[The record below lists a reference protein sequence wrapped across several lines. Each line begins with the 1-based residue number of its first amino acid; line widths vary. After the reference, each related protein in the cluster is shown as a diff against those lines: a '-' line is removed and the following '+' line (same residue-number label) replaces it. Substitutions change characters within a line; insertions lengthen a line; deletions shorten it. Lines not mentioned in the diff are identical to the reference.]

1 MAKNTQ
7 EAEVIVTLNG
17 EPAKRVL
24 NELEKEYK
32 DLEKAALDAYKAGDD
47 ALGKKLDKQ
56 AQKVRKSF
64 EVAKVEAK
72 KFDEVIKNI
81 NAASLN
87 DLRRVSQQL
96 QNEIKKLAP
105 GTQEFI
111 DKSKQLQQVNS
122 RIATLKQGFKGVVE
136 EEKRATLSLK
146 GLSEGFNRYFGIVST
161 GVAAITGLSLAFRKA
176 AQAAAELD
184 DRYADVM
191 KTTGLT
197 HEQVESLDKE
207 LMKIDTRTSRDQL
220 LLLARDAGKL
230 GITGQQNILGFVRA
244 ADQIQVALGE
254 DLGEGAIKQLGKIAD
269 VLGYTKSMGVE
280 QSLLSIGSAINAVGQ
295 DSTASEAY
303 LVEFVQRLA
312 GVGAQANISAAD
324 LIGFASGLDQ
334 SAMKV
339 EMAATA
345 FQKFLM
351 KLYEDPKQFASYAR
365 MEVQEFTD
373 LLKNDANKAIT
384 TVLKALQDQDGFASL
399 VPIFKDMGL
408 DGARAVSVLASMA
421 SNLGAITDA
430 QALAN
435 AEFEK
440 ATSVTDEY
448 SVKNN
453 NLQAQLEKARKEFQ
467 NATITLG
474 QSLNPVLLKST
485 KGLTYLIKLLAEHGK
500 EIGNAIIAVAALTTV
515 VKLHTIVQGIA
526 NGAVKV
532 YNTLRATATVLT
544 NAAKLAY
551 AKLTGATIAATAAQ
565 NALNAA
571 MSKSVFGLMAIVVGS
586 LAFAI
591 TNYTKKMESAN
602 EEMEHT
608 NELEKE
614 LATAGREEEREI
626 RDLQEILNNEN
637 LSLEERNKALLKL
650 KEIVPDYHA
659 SLSQEGKLIND
670 NTEALDKYISKS
682 KIAARTNLLK
692 NKSFEID
699 DELFDLDNKYK
710 EYLKKKEELERD
722 GIPSRVEDTH
732 SDLYRII
739 WGYDYGWKPNNEQ
752 FKVSENAFR
761 HNFGGFEILTPE
773 DLGFKRSE
781 YGEVMAFLEAY
792 KNETEKLI
800 QRKKEIDDEIIK
812 IYKEGLSD
820 EDREIFEIKE
830 RHESLK
836 KDILQ
841 NYQEPTEAQ
850 LKIKILDESMQEE
863 IQAVKE
869 KYAKIKT
876 ITNDAASE
884 QNEYLTQAEFT
895 YLQERYRKLT
905 KKEKEL
911 VDKGYAALDEED
923 SQTLKDRYDRFVE
936 ADKRLADKRYND
948 AVKAID
954 NQQRAEQN
962 QAKREYIAGE
972 ISAEQYEKRLLD
984 IKYKYLQEKLALAEK
999 EGKDT
1004 SAIEQQI
1011 LDQQIGEN
1019 KAEYDRRLKVLETEY
1034 KNSENTLKEYRAQRK
1049 LSEEEFESQMLA
1061 LKMHYLE
1068 EKLDLVRSSGLD
1080 ETTATQAI
1088 LDAQIEAQEAAN
1100 KRLDKLREDAQA
1112 VKDKLDPQSAQAQ
1125 EIQIQLDHLEELHEA
1140 KLLSEQEYEEAV
1152 AQLEQ
1157 EYAEK
1162 NLQMKLQKAQ
1172 DYIQKSQSFL
1182 NAASNFSS
1190 ALQSMETA
1198 QLEAEYQARLTAA
1211 GDNAEERE
1219 AIEAEYEQK
1228 KLDTQK
1234 KYADVDMVINI
1245 AKTIAAG
1252 ALAAV
1257 QAFAQLGPIAGAV
1270 MAAVIAGT
1278 TAAEVATIIAQRNAI
1293 KNASVSGGGGGG
1305 STPNTGT
1312 RTVTGYSDGGYTDN
1326 AASDNKPVGVVHAN
1340 EWVAPAWMVRE
1351 DPVRFADLEHYRR
1364 TKQHSR
1370 VRGSGS
1376 GFAEG
1381 GYTGGGAN
1389 QNTIVI
1395 DTKGMQQAVAN
1406 AVGDAIRSTPV
1417 RSYVVRND
1425 IKELDE
1431 QDARFKKQTSR

>member
-32 DLEKAALDAYKAGDD
+32 DLEKAALDAHKAGDD
-47 ALGKKLDKQ
+47 ALGKKLENQ

-72 KFDEVIKNI
+72 KFDEIIKNI
-81 NAASLN
+81 NSATLKELN
-87 DLRRVSQQL
+87 NVSKQLR
-96 QNEIKKLAP
+96 NELFRLAP

-111 DKSKQLQQVNS
+111 DKSKQLQQVNA
-122 RIATLKQGFKGVVE
+122 RIGMLRQGFRGVVE
-136 EEKRATLSLK
+136 EQKKLSLK
-146 GLSEGFNRYFGIVST
+146 SLSDGFNRYFGIVT
-161 GVAAITGLSLAFRKA
+161 AGIGAITGLSLAFRKA

-184 DRYADVM
+184 DTYADVM

-197 HEQVESLDKE
+197 HNEVASLDND
-207 LMKIDTRTSRDQL
+207 LMKIDTRTSREQL

-230 GITGQQNILGFVRA
+230 GISGRQEILGFVRA

-254 DLGEGAIKQLGKIAD
+254 DLGEDAIKQLGKIAD
-269 VLGYTKSMGVE
+269 VLGYTQQMGVE
-280 QSLLSIGSAINAVGQ
+280 KSLLSIGSAVNAVGQ
-295 DSTASEAY
+295 ASTASEAY

-312 GVGAQANISAAD
+312 GVGAQAGISAAD

-339 EMAATA
+339 EMASTA

-351 KLYEDPKQFASYAR
+351 KLYEDPAQFAGYAK

-373 LLKNDANKAIT
+373 LLKNDASKAIT
-384 TVLKALQDQDGFASL
+384 TVLQSLKDQDGFAAL

-421 SNLGAITDA
+421 SNLSAITDA

-435 AEFEK
+435 VEFEK

-485 KGLTYLIKLLAEHGK
+485 NGLTYMIRALSTYGR
-500 EIGNAIIAVAALTTV
+500 EIRNALIAVAALTV
-515 VKLHTIVQGIA
+515 AVKAHAIAHGIA
-526 NGAVKV
+526 NAAVKAGAA
-532 YNTLRATATVLT
+532 LRATGTVVV
-544 NAAKLAY
+544 NASRLAY
-551 AKLTGATIAATAAQ
+551 AKLTGATAAATAAQ
-565 NALNAA
+565 TALNTA
-571 MSKSVFGLMAIVVGS
+571 MSASVFGMIALAVAGATVAITRWVRNSREARAEAQYMEDINERIAESYGEEAGRITALNNIIHNNS
-586 LAFAI
+586 LAIDTRRRAL
-591 TNYTKKMESAN
+591 A
-602 EEMEHT
+602 
-608 NELEKE
+608 EL
-614 LATAGREEEREI
+614 
-626 RDLQEILNNEN
+626 
-637 LSLEERNKALLKL
+637 NKL
-650 KEIVPDYHA
+650 VPGYHA
-659 SLSQEGKLIND
+659 SLTEEGKLIND
-670 NTEALDKYISKS
+670 NTEALDAYLQKLKMTTRSKILEEEYTSATSEVLEAEKLLEQAQHVADEALIKAGGDSRLETTETVAMTMGDQQWQQTLTYTTEYGRAMEEVYKKTVELTKAQEKQAAIMSRISKEEVK
-682 KIAARTNLLK
+682 KIENGGDNAGGITDTSNL
-692 NKSFEID
+692 EIQ
-699 DELFDLDNKYK
+699 N
-710 EYLKKKEELERD
+710 
-722 GIPSRVEDTH
+722 
-732 SDLYRII
+732 
-739 WGYDYGWKPNNEQ
+739 
-752 FKVSENAFR
+752 
-761 HNFGGFEILTPE
+761 EILTNAQ
-773 DLGFKRSE
+773 FK
-781 YGEVMAFLEAY
+781 L
-792 KNETEKLI
+792 
-800 QRKKEIDDEIIK
+800 
-812 IYKEGLSD
+812 
-820 EDREIFEIKE
+820 
-830 RHESLK
+830 
-836 KDILQ
+836 
-841 NYQEPTEAQ
+841 
-850 LKIKILDESMQEE
+850 
-863 IQAVKE
+863 
-869 KYAKIKT
+869 
-876 ITNDAASE
+876 
-884 QNEYLTQAEFT
+884 
-895 YLQERYRKLT
+895 LQERYRKLT
-905 KKEKEL
+905 KSEKEL
-911 VDKGYAALDEED
+911 VDKGYAALTEED

-948 AVKAID
+948 AVKALD

-962 QAKREYIAGE
+962 EAKRLYISGE

-984 IKYKYLQEKLALAEK
+984 IKCKYMQEKLALAEK

-1011 LDQQIGEN
+1011 LEQQIGEN
-1019 KAEYDRRLKVLETEY
+1019 KAAYDRQLKALEEAQRGEET
-1034 KNSENTLKEYRAQRK
+1034 TLKAARAQRK
-1049 LSEEEFESQMLA
+1049 ISEEEYESQMLA
-1061 LKMHYLE
+1061 LKMTYLQK
-1068 EKLDLVRSSGLD
+1068 KLELVKNSGLD
-1080 ETTATQAI
+1080 ETAAAQAI
-1088 LDAQIEAQEAAN
+1088 LDAQIEAEEAASR
-1100 KRLDKLREDAQA
+1100 KMDKLREEAQA
-1112 VKDKLDPQSAQAQ
+1112 VRDKLNPDSAQAQ
-1125 EIQIQLDHLEELHEA
+1125 EHQMQLKHLEEIHKA
-1140 KLLSEQEYEEAV
+1140 KLLSEEEYEQAV

-1182 NAASNFSS
+1182 NAASNFTS
-1190 ALQSMETA
+1190 ALQSAETA
-1198 QLEAEYQARLTAA
+1198 QLEAEYQARLTDA

-1219 AIEAEYEQK
+1219 RIEQEYEQK

-1252 ALAAV
+1252 SLAV
-1257 QAFAQLGPIAGAV
+1257 MQAFAQLGPIAGAV

-1293 KNASVSGGGGGG
+1293 KNASVGGGGG

>member
-32 DLEKAALDAYKAGDD
+32 DLEKAALDAHKAGDD
-47 ALGKKLDKQ
+47 ALGKKLENQ

-72 KFDEVIKNI
+72 KFDEIIKNI
-81 NAASLN
+81 NSATLRELN
-87 DLRRVSQQL
+87 NVSKQLR
-96 QNEIKKLAP
+96 NELNRLAP

-111 DKSKQLQQVNS
+111 DKSKQLQQVNA
-122 RIATLKQGFKGVVE
+122 RIGMLRQGFRGVVE
-136 EEKRATLSLK
+136 EQKKLSLK
-146 GLSEGFNRYFGIVST
+146 SLSDGFNRYFGIVT
-161 GVAAITGLSLAFRKA
+161 AGIGAITGLSLAFRKA

-184 DRYADVM
+184 DTYADVM

-197 HEQVESLDKE
+197 HNEVASLDND
-207 LMKIDTRTSRDQL
+207 LMKIDTRTSREQL

-230 GITGQQNILGFVRA
+230 GISGRQEILGFVRA

-254 DLGEGAIKQLGKIAD
+254 DLGEDAIKQLGKIAD
-269 VLGYTKSMGVE
+269 VLGYTQQMGVE
-280 QSLLSIGSAINAVGQ
+280 KSLLSIGSAVNAVGQ
-295 DSTASEAY
+295 ASTASEAY

-312 GVGAQANISAAD
+312 GVGAQAGISAAD

-351 KLYEDPKQFASYAR
+351 KLYEDPKQFASYAKL
-365 MEVQEFTD
+365 EVQEFTD
-373 LLKNDANKAIT
+373 LLKNDASKAIT
-384 TVLKALQDQDGFASL
+384 TVLQSLKDQDGFAAL

-421 SNLGAITDA
+421 SNLSAITDA

-435 AEFEK
+435 VEFEK

-485 KGLTYLIKLLAEHGK
+485 KGITYLIKVLAHSGREL
-500 EIGNAIIAVAALTTV
+500 ATAAIAVAALTVAVKSATIVHKAYNAVVKAGNLLQSTFTV
-515 VKLHTIVQGIA
+515 VSKAASVALNLLRGR
-526 NGAVKV
+526 
-532 YNTLRATATVLT
+532 TL
-544 NAAKLAY
+544 
-551 AKLTGATIAATAAQ
+551 AATKAFLAMK
-565 NALNAA
+565 AA
-571 MSKSVFGLMAIVVGS
+571 MSTSVFGLIATAVAGLAIVISNLVKKHREAAEAARWQENLEQKVSESFAEEEAKVRS
-586 LAFAI
+586 L
-591 TNYTKKMESAN
+591 TKIIESNNVSLESRRKAL
-602 EEMEHT
+602 EKLKKIIPEYHAELT
-608 NELEKE
+608 NEGELINNNKSALDSYLKSLRTQARIKIYTEDLEAREAEIMKLEEELDKVKEKE
-614 LATAGREEEREI
+614 DLIRAGVVKPTKIVMSGDFDTETVEMDQEEAINKVVRERQTIENQILDLQDKQEIVLGRIGERINQNTQDLTPQEREI
-626 RDLQEILNNEN
+626 AQI
-637 LSLEERNKALLKL
+637 
-650 KEIVPDYHA
+650 
-659 SLSQEGKLIND
+659 
-670 NTEALDKYISKS
+670 TEKY
-682 KIAARTNLLK
+682 
-692 NKSFEID
+692 
-699 DELFDLDNKYK
+699 
-710 EYLKKKEELERD
+710 
-722 GIPSRVEDTH
+722 
-732 SDLYRII
+732 
-739 WGYDYGWKPNNEQ
+739 
-752 FKVSENAFR
+752 
-761 HNFGGFEILTPE
+761 
-773 DLGFKRSE
+773 
-781 YGEVMAFLEAY
+781 
-792 KNETEKLI
+792 EKLI
-800 QRKKEIDDEIIK
+800 QGLPKIPVMGGAPQDNPKKSAYLEQMQQEIEAVNKKWAAIRDMEDKAAEANN
-812 IYKEGLSD
+812 EVLS
-820 EDREIFEIKE
+820 
-830 RHESLK
+830 L
-836 KDILQ
+836 
-841 NYQEPTEAQ
+841 AQ
-850 LKIKILDESMQEE
+850 FKL
-863 IQAVKE
+863 
-869 KYAKIKT
+869 
-876 ITNDAASE
+876 
-884 QNEYLTQAEFT
+884 
-895 YLQERYRKLT
+895 LQERYRKLT

-948 AVKAID
+948 AVKALD

-962 QAKREYIAGE
+962 EAKRLYISGE
-972 ISAEQYEKRLLD
+972 LSADKYERHLLE
-984 IKYKYLQEKLALAEK
+984 IKNEYLQKKYDLAK
-999 EGKDT
+999 QEGRDT

-1019 KAEYDRRLKVLETEY
+1019 KAAYDRQLKALEEAQRGEET
-1034 KNSENTLKEYRAQRK
+1034 TLKAARAQRK
-1049 LSEEEFESQMLA
+1049 ISEEEYESQMLA
-1061 LKMHYLE
+1061 LKMTYLQK
-1068 EKLDLVRSSGLD
+1068 KLELVKTSGLD
-1080 ETTATQAI
+1080 ETAAAQAI
-1088 LDAQIEAQEAAN
+1088 LDAQIEAEEAASR
-1100 KRLDKLREDAQA
+1100 KMDKLREEAQA
-1112 VKDKLDPQSAQAQ
+1112 VREKLNPDSAQAQ
-1125 EIQIQLDHLEELHEA
+1125 ELQMQLKHLEEIHKA
-1140 KLLSEQEYEEAV
+1140 KLLSEEEYEQAV

-1182 NAASNFSS
+1182 NAASNFTS
-1190 ALQSMETA
+1190 ALQSAETA

-1219 AIEAEYEQK
+1219 RIEQEYEQK

-1252 ALAAV
+1252 SLAV
-1257 QAFAQLGPIAGAV
+1257 MQAFAQLGPIAGAV
-1270 MAAVIAGT
+1270 MAGVIAGT

-1293 KNASVSGGGGGG
+1293 KNASVGGGGGG
-1305 STPNTGT
+1305 SAQQTGT
-1312 RTVTGYSDGGYTDN
+1312 RTVNGFSGGGYTDTD
-1326 AASDNKPVGVVHAN
+1326 ASDSKPVGVVHAN

-1351 DPVRFADLEHYRR
+1351 DPVKFADLERYRR
-1364 TKQHSR
+1364 TRQHSR
-1370 VRGSGS
+1370 VRGAGS

-1381 GYTGGGAN
+1381 GYTGGGTV
-1389 QNTIVI
+1389 QNNIVI
-1395 DTKGMQQAVAN
+1395 DAKAIGTAVAD
-1406 AVGDAIRSTPV
+1406 AVGDTLAKKPL

-1425 IKELDE
+1425 IKEIDD

>member
-72 KFDEVIKNI
+72 KFDEIIKNI
-81 NAASLN
+81 NSASLK
-87 DLRRVSQQL
+87 DLNNVSKQL
-96 QNEIKKLAP
+96 RNELYKLAP
-105 GTQEFI
+105 GTQAFI
-111 DKSKQLQQVNS
+111 DKSKQLQQVNT
-122 RIATLKQGFKGVVE
+122 RIGTLRQGFKGVVE
-136 EEKRATLSLK
+136 EQKKLSFK
-146 GLSEGFNRYFGIVST
+146 SLSESFNHYFGIVT
-161 GVAAITGLSLAFRKA
+161 AGIGAITGLSLAFRKA

-184 DRYADVM
+184 DTYADVM

-197 HEQVESLDKE
+197 HNEVALLDND
-207 LMKIDTRTSRDQL
+207 LMKIDTRTSREQL

-230 GITGQQNILGFVRA
+230 GISGRQEILGFVRA

-269 VLGYTKSMGVE
+269 VLGYTQQMGVE
-280 QSLLSIGSAINAVGQ
+280 KSLLSIGSAVNAVGQ
-295 DSTASEAY
+295 ASTASEAY

-312 GVGAQANISAAD
+312 GVGAQAGISAAD

-339 EMAATA
+339 EMASTA

-351 KLYEDPKQFASYAR
+351 KLYEDPAQFAGYAK

-384 TVLKALQDQDGFASL
+384 TVLQSLKDQDGFAAL

-421 SNLGAITDA
+421 SNLSAITDA

-435 AEFEK
+435 VEFEK
-440 ATSVTDEY
+440 ATSVTEEY
-448 SVKNN
+448 GVKNN

-485 KGLTYLIKLLAEHGK
+485 KGVTYLIKVLASSGRQ
-500 EIGNAIIAVAALTTV
+500 IAIAAMSVAALVIAVKSVTIVHKTYNAVVKAGNVLQSTFTV
-515 VKLHTIVQGIA
+515 VTKAASVAINV
-526 NGAVKV
+526 
-532 YNTLRATATVLT
+532 LR
-544 NAAKLAY
+544 
-551 AKLTGATIAATAAQ
+551 GRTIAATKAYLAMK
-565 NALNAA
+565 AA
-571 MSKSVFGLMAIVVGS
+571 MSASVFGIIALAVAGVTMAITRWVKNS
-586 LAFAI
+586 REARAEAQYMEDINKRI
-591 TNYTKKMESAN
+591 T
-602 EEMEHT
+602 EEYSE
-608 NELEKE
+608 E
-614 LATAGREEEREI
+614 AGKI
-626 RDLQEILNNEN
+626 QALNNIVHDNN
-637 LSLEERNKALLKL
+637 LAIETRRKALAELVKL
-650 KEIVPDYHA
+650 VPGYHA
-659 SLSQEGKLIND
+659 SLTEEGKLIND
-670 NTEALDKYISKS
+670 NTDALD
-682 KIAARTNLLK
+682 A
-692 NKSFEID
+692 
-699 DELFDLDNKYK
+699 
-710 EYLKKKEELERD
+710 YLKKLEMTTRARILEEEYTSATTEVLAAEKELEDAQAKAAALKDKFGGKTTTSYTYTMTVDDRQFEQTTDYINDYGRAVLDVEKKTKAWTAATTKQESIMSRIRKEEIKKI
-722 GIPSRVEDTH
+722 GTGEDENGGTV
-732 SDLYRII
+732 DLSLI
-739 WGYDYGWKPNNEQ
+739 
-752 FKVSENAFR
+752 
-761 HNFGGFEILTPE
+761 
-773 DLGFKRSE
+773 
-781 YGEVMAFLEAY
+781 
-792 KNETEKLI
+792 ET
-800 QRKKEIDDEIIK
+800 
-812 IYKEGLSD
+812 
-820 EDREIFEIKE
+820 
-830 RHESLK
+830 
-836 KDILQ
+836 
-841 NYQEPTEAQ
+841 
-850 LKIKILDESMQEE
+850 
-863 IQAVKE
+863 
-869 KYAKIKT
+869 
-876 ITNDAASE
+876 
-884 QNEYLTQAEFT
+884 QNEYLTQAQFKL
-895 YLQERYRKLT
+895 LQERYRKLT
-905 KKEKEL
+905 KSEKEL
-911 VDKGYAALDEED
+911 VDKGYAALTEED

-948 AVKAID
+948 AVKALD

-962 QAKREYIAGE
+962 EAKRLYISGE
-972 ISAEQYEKRLLD
+972 LSADQYERRLLE
-984 IKYKYLQEKLALAEK
+984 IKNEYLQKKYDLAK
-999 EGKDT
+999 QEGRDT

-1011 LDQQIGEN
+1011 LDHQINEN
-1019 KAEYDRRLKVLETEY
+1019 KAAYDKQLKELEASQKKEETE
-1034 KNSENTLKEYRAQRK
+1034 LKQQRAQRK
-1049 LSEEEFESQMLA
+1049 ISEEKYESWMLA
-1061 LKMHYLE
+1061 LKMQYLQK
-1068 EKLDLVRSSGLD
+1068 KLKLVQDSGLD

-1125 EIQIQLDHLEELHEA
+1125 EIQTQLDHLAELHEA

>member
-32 DLEKAALDAYKAGDD
+32 DLEKAALDAHKAGDD
-47 ALGKKLDKQ
+47 ALGKKLENQ

-72 KFDEVIKNI
+72 KFDEIIKNI
-81 NAASLN
+81 NSATLRELN
-87 DLRRVSQQL
+87 NVSKQLR
-96 QNEIKKLAP
+96 NELNRLAP

-111 DKSKQLQQVNS
+111 DKSKQLQQVNA
-122 RIATLKQGFKGVVE
+122 RIGMLRQGFRGVVE
-136 EEKRATLSLK
+136 EQKKLSLK
-146 GLSEGFNRYFGIVST
+146 SLSDGFNRYFGIVT
-161 GVAAITGLSLAFRKA
+161 AGIGAITGLSLAFRKA
-176 AQAAAELD
+176 AQAATELD
-184 DRYADVM
+184 DTYADVM

-197 HEQVESLDKE
+197 HNEVASLDND
-207 LMKIDTRTSRDQL
+207 LMKIDTRTSREQL

-230 GITGQQNILGFVRA
+230 GISGRQEILGFVRA

-254 DLGEGAIKQLGKIAD
+254 DLGEDAIKQLGKIAD
-269 VLGYTKSMGVE
+269 VLGYTQQMGVE
-280 QSLLSIGSAINAVGQ
+280 KSLLSIGSAVNAVGQ
-295 DSTASEAY
+295 ASTASEAY

-312 GVGAQANISAAD
+312 GVGAQAGISAAD

-339 EMAATA
+339 EMASTA

-351 KLYEDPKQFASYAR
+351 KLYEDPAQFAGYAK

-373 LLKNDANKAIT
+373 LLKNDASKAIT
-384 TVLKALQDQDGFASL
+384 TVLQSLKDQDGFAAL

-421 SNLGAITDA
+421 SNLSAITDA

-435 AEFEK
+435 VEFEK

-485 KGLTYLIKLLAEHGK
+485 NGLTYMIRALSTYGR
-500 EIGNAIIAVAALTTV
+500 EIRNALIAVAALTV
-515 VKLHTIVQGIA
+515 AVKAHAIAHGIA
-526 NGAVKV
+526 NAAVKAGAA
-532 YNTLRATATVLT
+532 LRATGTVVV
-544 NAAKLAY
+544 NASRLAY
-551 AKLTGATIAATAAQ
+551 AKLTGATAAATAAQ
-565 NALNAA
+565 TALNTA
-571 MSKSVFGLMAIVVGS
+571 MSASVFGMIALAVAGATVAITRWVKNSREARAEAQYMEDINKRIAESYGEEAGRITALNNIIHNNS
-586 LAFAI
+586 LAIDTRRRAL
-591 TNYTKKMESAN
+591 A
-602 EEMEHT
+602 
-608 NELEKE
+608 EL
-614 LATAGREEEREI
+614 
-626 RDLQEILNNEN
+626 
-637 LSLEERNKALLKL
+637 NKL
-650 KEIVPDYHA
+650 VPGYHA
-659 SLSQEGKLIND
+659 SLTEEGKLIND
-670 NTEALDKYISKS
+670 NTEALDAYLQKLKMTTRSKILEEEYTSATSEVLEAEKLLEQAQHVADEALIKAGGDSRLETTETVTMTMGDQQWQQTLTYTTEYGRAMEEVYKKTVELTKAQEKQAAIMSRISKEEVK
-682 KIAARTNLLK
+682 KIENGGDNAGGITDTSNL
-692 NKSFEID
+692 EIQ
-699 DELFDLDNKYK
+699 N
-710 EYLKKKEELERD
+710 
-722 GIPSRVEDTH
+722 
-732 SDLYRII
+732 
-739 WGYDYGWKPNNEQ
+739 
-752 FKVSENAFR
+752 
-761 HNFGGFEILTPE
+761 EILTNAQ
-773 DLGFKRSE
+773 FK
-781 YGEVMAFLEAY
+781 L
-792 KNETEKLI
+792 
-800 QRKKEIDDEIIK
+800 
-812 IYKEGLSD
+812 
-820 EDREIFEIKE
+820 
-830 RHESLK
+830 
-836 KDILQ
+836 
-841 NYQEPTEAQ
+841 
-850 LKIKILDESMQEE
+850 
-863 IQAVKE
+863 
-869 KYAKIKT
+869 
-876 ITNDAASE
+876 
-884 QNEYLTQAEFT
+884 
-895 YLQERYRKLT
+895 LQERYRKLT
-905 KKEKEL
+905 KSEKEL
-911 VDKGYAALDEED
+911 VDKGYAALTEED

-948 AVKAID
+948 AVKALD

-962 QAKREYIAGE
+962 EAKRLYISGE

-984 IKYKYLQEKLALAEK
+984 IKCKYMQEKLALAEK

-1011 LDQQIGEN
+1011 LEQQIGEN
-1019 KAEYDRRLKVLETEY
+1019 KAAYDRQLKALEEAQRGEET
-1034 KNSENTLKEYRAQRK
+1034 TLKAARAQRK
-1049 LSEEEFESQMLA
+1049 ISEEEYESQMLA
-1061 LKMHYLE
+1061 LKMTYLQK
-1068 EKLDLVRSSGLD
+1068 KLELVKNSGLD
-1080 ETTATQAI
+1080 ETAAAQAI
-1088 LDAQIEAQEAAN
+1088 LDAQIEAEEAASR
-1100 KRLDKLREDAQA
+1100 KMDKLREEAQA
-1112 VKDKLDPQSAQAQ
+1112 VRDKLNPDSAQAQ
-1125 EIQIQLDHLEELHEA
+1125 EHQMQLKHLEEIHKA
-1140 KLLSEQEYEEAV
+1140 KLLSEEEYEQAV

-1182 NAASNFSS
+1182 NAASNFTS
-1190 ALQSMETA
+1190 ALQSAETA

-1219 AIEAEYEQK
+1219 RVEQEYEQK

-1293 KNASVSGGGGGG
+1293 KNASVGGGGGG
-1305 STPNTGT
+1305 SAQQTGT
-1312 RTVTGYSDGGYTDN
+1312 RTVNGFSGGGYTDTD
-1326 AASDNKPVGVVHAN
+1326 ASDSKPVGVVHAN

-1351 DPVRFADLEHYRR
+1351 DPVKFADLERYRR
-1364 TKQHSR
+1364 TRQHSR
-1370 VRGSGS
+1370 VRVAGS

-1381 GYTGGGAN
+1381 GYTGGGTV
-1389 QNTIVI
+1389 QNNIVI
-1395 DTKGMQQAVAN
+1395 DAKAIGTAVAD
-1406 AVGDAIRSTPV
+1406 AVGDTLAKKPL

-1425 IKELDE
+1425 IKEIDD

>member
-72 KFDEVIKNI
+72 KFDEIIKNI
-81 NAASLN
+81 NSASLR
-87 DLRRVSQQL
+87 DLNKVSKQL
-96 QNEIKKLAP
+96 QDEIKKLAP
-105 GTQEFI
+105 GTQAFI
-111 DKSKQLQQVNS
+111 DKSKQLQQVNT

-136 EEKRATLSLK
+136 EQKKLSFK
-146 GLSEGFNRYFGIVST
+146 SLSESFNHYFGIVT
-161 GVAAITGLSLAFRKA
+161 AGIGAITGLSLAFRKA

-184 DRYADVM
+184 DRYSDVM

-197 HEQVESLDKE
+197 HNEVASLDND

-230 GITGQQNILGFVRA
+230 SITGEQNILGFVRA

-254 DLGEGAIKQLGKIAD
+254 DLGEGAIRQLGKIAD

-312 GVGAQANISAAD
+312 GVGAQAGISAAD

-339 EMAATA
+339 EMASTA

-351 KLYEDPKQFASYAR
+351 KLYEDTAQFAGYAK

-384 TVLKALQDQDGFASL
+384 TVLQSLKDQDGFAAL

-421 SNLGAITDA
+421 SNLSAITDA

-435 AEFEK
+435 VEFEK
-440 ATSVTDEY
+440 ATSVTEEY
-448 SVKNN
+448 GVKNN

-467 NATITLG
+467 NATIALG

-485 KGLTYLIKLLAEHGK
+485 KGVTYLIKVLATYGK
-500 EIGNAIIAVAALTTV
+500 EIRNALLAVAAFTV
-515 VKLHTIVQGIA
+515 
-526 NGAVKV
+526 AVK
-532 YNTLRATATVLT
+532 A
-544 NAAKLAY
+544 
-551 AKLTGATIAATAAQ
+551 ATIAHVAYNAIVKIGTVLHATWKTVTMALSLGFFKLIGATEAATIAQ
-565 NALNAA
+565 AQLNAT
-571 MSKSVFGLMAIVVGS
+571 MSASVFGVIALAIAGVTMAITRWVKNSREARAEAQYMEDINKRIAESYGEEAGRITALNNIIHNNS
-586 LAFAI
+586 LAIDTRRRAL
-591 TNYTKKMESAN
+591 A
-602 EEMEHT
+602 
-608 NELEKE
+608 EL
-614 LATAGREEEREI
+614 
-626 RDLQEILNNEN
+626 
-637 LSLEERNKALLKL
+637 NKL
-650 KEIVPDYHA
+650 VPGYHA
-659 SLSQEGKLIND
+659 SLTEEGKLIND
-670 NTEALDKYISKS
+670 NTEALD
-682 KIAARTNLLK
+682 A
-692 NKSFEID
+692 
-699 DELFDLDNKYK
+699 
-710 EYLKKKEELERD
+710 YLKKLEMTTRSKILEEEYTSATSEVLEAEKLLEQAQHVADEALIKAGGDSRLETTETVTMTMDDQQWQQTVTIITEYGKAMAEVYKRTVELTKAQEKQAAIMSRISKEEVKKIKSGGDNAGGITDTSNLE
-722 GIPSRVEDTH
+722 TQ
-732 SDLYRII
+732 
-739 WGYDYGWKPNNEQ
+739 N
-752 FKVSENAFR
+752 
-761 HNFGGFEILTPE
+761 EILTNAQ
-773 DLGFKRSE
+773 FK
-781 YGEVMAFLEAY
+781 L
-792 KNETEKLI
+792 
-800 QRKKEIDDEIIK
+800 
-812 IYKEGLSD
+812 
-820 EDREIFEIKE
+820 
-830 RHESLK
+830 
-836 KDILQ
+836 
-841 NYQEPTEAQ
+841 
-850 LKIKILDESMQEE
+850 
-863 IQAVKE
+863 
-869 KYAKIKT
+869 
-876 ITNDAASE
+876 
-884 QNEYLTQAEFT
+884 
-895 YLQERYRKLT
+895 LQERYRKLT
-905 KKEKEL
+905 KSEKEL
-911 VDKGYAALDEED
+911 VDKGYAALSEED

-962 QAKREYIAGE
+962 EAKRLYISGE
-972 ISAEQYEKRLLD
+972 LSADQYERRLLE
-984 IKYKYLQEKLALAEK
+984 IKNEYLQKKYDLAK
-999 EGKDT
+999 QEGRDT

-1019 KAEYDRRLKVLETEY
+1019 KAAYDRQLKALEEAQKGEET
-1034 KNSENTLKEYRAQRK
+1034 TLKAARAQRK
-1049 LSEEEFESQMLA
+1049 ISEEEYESQMLA
-1061 LKMHYLE
+1061 LKMTYLQK
-1068 EKLDLVRSSGLD
+1068 KLELVKTSGLD
-1080 ETTATQAI
+1080 ETAVTQAI
-1088 LDAQIEAQEAAN
+1088 LDAQIEAQELAN
-1100 KRLDKLREDAQA
+1100 KKMEKLREDAQA
-1112 VKDKLDPQSAQAQ
+1112 VRDKLNPDSAQAQ
-1125 EIQIQLDHLEELHEA
+1125 ELQMQLDHLAELHEA

-1219 AIEAEYEQK
+1219 RIEAEYEQK
-1228 KLDTQK
+1228 QLDIKK
-1234 KYADVDMVINI
+1234 KYADTDMVINI
-1245 AKTIAAG
+1245 AKATAEG
-1252 ALAAV
+1252 ALAIAR
-1257 QAFAQLGPIAGAV
+1257 AFADMPYPAAIVVSALIAA
-1270 MAAVIAGT
+1270 T
-1278 TAAEVATIIAQRNAI
+1278 TAAQIATIIAQRNAI
-1293 KNASVSGGGGGG
+1293 KNASVGGGGGGGG

-1381 GYTGGGAN
+1381 GYTGGGTV
-1389 QNTIVI
+1389 QNNIVI
-1395 DTKGMQQAVAN
+1395 DAKAIGTAVAD
-1406 AVGDAIRSTPV
+1406 AVGDTLAKKPL

-1425 IKELDE
+1425 IKEIDD

>member
-1 MAKNTQ
+1 MAKITQ
-7 EAEVIVTLNG
+7 DAEVIVTLNG

-72 KFDEVIKNI
+72 KFDEIIKNI
-81 NAASLN
+81 NSASLR
-87 DLRRVSQQL
+87 DLNKVSKQL
-96 QNEIKKLAP
+96 QDEIKKLAP
-105 GTQEFI
+105 GTQAFI
-111 DKSKQLQQVNS
+111 DKSKQLQQVNT

-136 EEKRATLSLK
+136 EQKKLSFK
-146 GLSEGFNRYFGIVST
+146 SLSESFNHYFGIVT
-161 GVAAITGLSLAFRKA
+161 AGIGAITGLSLAFRKA

-184 DRYADVM
+184 DTYADVM

-197 HEQVESLDKE
+197 HNEVALLDND
-207 LMKIDTRTSRDQL
+207 LMKIDTRTSREQL

-230 GITGQQNILGFVRA
+230 GISGRQEILGFVRA

-269 VLGYTKSMGVE
+269 VLGYTQQMGVE
-280 QSLLSIGSAINAVGQ
+280 KSLLSIGSAVNAVGQ
-295 DSTASEAY
+295 ASTASEAY

-312 GVGAQANISAAD
+312 GVGAQAGISAAD

-339 EMAATA
+339 EMASTA

-351 KLYEDPKQFASYAR
+351 KLYEDPAQFAGYAK

-384 TVLKALQDQDGFASL
+384 TVLQSLKDQDGFAAL

-421 SNLGAITDA
+421 SNLSAITDA

-435 AEFEK
+435 VEFEK
-440 ATSVTDEY
+440 ATSVTEEY
-448 SVKNN
+448 GVKNN

-485 KGLTYLIKLLAEHGK
+485 KGVTYLIKVLASSGK
-500 EIGNAIIAVAALTTV
+500 EIAIAAMSVAALVIAVKSVTIVHKTYNAVVKAGNVLQSTFTV
-515 VKLHTIVQGIA
+515 VTKAASVAINV
-526 NGAVKV
+526 
-532 YNTLRATATVLT
+532 LR
-544 NAAKLAY
+544 
-551 AKLTGATIAATAAQ
+551 GRTIAATKAYLAMK
-565 NALNAA
+565 AA
-571 MSKSVFGLMAIVVGS
+571 MSASVFGIIAAAVAGLAVVIS
-586 LAFAI
+586 KLIEKHREAAEAARWQE
-591 TNYTKKMESAN
+591 N
-602 EEMEHT
+602 
-608 NELEKE
+608 LEKKVSE
-614 LATAGREEEREI
+614 SFAEEEAKVRTLTKIIES
-626 RDLQEILNNEN
+626 NNV
-637 LSLEERNKALLKL
+637 SLESRRKALEELKQ
-650 KEIVPDYHA
+650 IIPDYHA
-659 SLSQEGKLIND
+659 DLTKEGKLIN
-670 NTEALDKYISKS
+670 NNKSALDAYLNSLRTQASIKIYTEDLEAREAEIMKLEEELDKVKEKEDLVRAGAIKPTKIVANGDFDTDTVEMDQEEAINSVVAERQAIEQQILDLQDKQEIVLNRIGERLNKNTQSLTPQEREIAEITDRYLKMFEQIRNESLDDRKGAEQEIS
-682 KIAARTNLLK
+682 LLK
-692 NKSFEID
+692 VD
-699 DELFDLDNKYK
+699 M
-710 EYLKKKEELERD
+710 
-722 GIPSRVEDTH
+722 
-732 SDLYRII
+732 
-739 WGYDYGWKPNNEQ
+739 Q
-752 FKVSENAFR
+752 
-761 HNFGGFEILTPE
+761 
-773 DLGFKRSE
+773 
-781 YGEVMAFLEAY
+781 
-792 KNETEKLI
+792 
-800 QRKKEIDDEIIK
+800 KEIDAVNDKWAVIK
-812 IYKEGLSD
+812 
-820 EDREIFEIKE
+820 
-830 RHESLK
+830 
-836 KDILQ
+836 Q
-841 NYQEPTEAQ
+841 AEA
-850 LKIKILDESMQEE
+850 
-863 IQAVKE
+863 
-869 KYAKIKT
+869 
-876 ITNDAASE
+876 DAAE
-884 QNEYLTQAEFT
+884 VGNEYLTQAQFKL
-895 YLQERYRKLT
+895 LQERYRKLT
-905 KKEKEL
+905 KSEKEL
-911 VDKGYAALDEED
+911 VDKGYAALTEED

-948 AVKAID
+948 AVKALD

-962 QAKREYIAGE
+962 EAKRLYISGE
-972 ISAEQYEKRLLD
+972 LSADQYERRLLE
-984 IKYKYLQEKLALAEK
+984 IKNEYLQKKYDLAK
-999 EGKDT
+999 QEGRDT
-1004 SAIEQQI
+1004 SAIKQQI

-1019 KAEYDRRLKVLETEY
+1019 KAAYDRQLKALEEAQRGEET
-1034 KNSENTLKEYRAQRK
+1034 TLKAARAQRK
-1049 LSEEEFESQMLA
+1049 ISEEEYESQMLA
-1061 LKMHYLE
+1061 LKMTYLQK
-1068 EKLDLVRSSGLD
+1068 KLELVKTSGLD
-1080 ETTATQAI
+1080 ETAATQAI
-1088 LDAQIEAQEAAN
+1088 LDAQIEAEEAASR
-1100 KRLDKLREDAQA
+1100 KMDKLREEAQA
-1112 VKDKLDPQSAQAQ
+1112 VRDKLNPDSAQAQ
-1125 EIQIQLDHLEELHEA
+1125 ELQMQLDHLAELHEA

-1182 NAASNFSS
+1182 NAASNFTS
-1190 ALQSMETA
+1190 ALQSAETA

-1219 AIEAEYEQK
+1219 RVEQEYEQK

-1293 KNASVSGGGGGG
+1293 KNASVGGGGGG
-1305 STPNTGT
+1305 SAQKTGT
-1312 RTVTGYSDGGYTDN
+1312 RTVSGYSGGGYTDTD
-1326 AASDNKPVGVVHAN
+1326 ASDSKPVGVVHAN

-1351 DPVRFADLEHYRR
+1351 DPVQFADLERYRR
-1364 TKQHSR
+1364 TRQHSR
-1370 VRGSGS
+1370 ARGAGS

-1381 GYTGGGAN
+1381 GYTGGGTV
-1389 QNTIVI
+1389 QNNIVI
-1395 DTKGMQQAVAN
+1395 DAKAIGTAVAD
-1406 AVGDAIRSTPV
+1406 AVGDTLAKKPL

-1425 IKELDE
+1425 IKEIDD

>member
-1 MAKNTQ
+1 MAKITQ
-7 EAEVIVTLNG
+7 DAEVVVTLNG
-17 EPAKRVL
+17 
-24 NELEKEYK
+24 
-32 DLEKAALDAYKAGDD
+32 
-47 ALGKKLDKQ
+47 Q
-56 AQKVRKSF
+56 
-64 EVAKVEAK
+64 EAK
-72 KFDEVIKNI
+72 KSIDDLKKHYQELQAELTKLRNTPVGLMSKEDLKRMQQLPKELVKTEKQIVKLEEKTRSFESVIKNI
-81 NAASLN
+81 NGASLK
-87 DLRRVSQQL
+87 DLVSASKRLRV
-96 QNEIKKLAP
+96 EINTLTP
-105 GTQEFI
+105 GTEKFI
-111 DKSKQLQQVNS
+111 QKSKQLKEVNS
-122 RIATLKQGFKGVVE
+122 RLAMLKQGFKGVVE
-136 EEKRATLSLK
+136 EQKKLSFK
-146 GLSEGFNRYFGIVST
+146 SLSESFNHYFGIVT
-161 GVAAITGLSLAFRKA
+161 AGIGAITGLSLAFRKA

-184 DRYADVM
+184 DTYADVM

-197 HEQVESLDKE
+197 HNEVASLDND
-207 LMKIDTRTSRDQL
+207 LMKIDTRTSREQL

-230 GITGQQNILGFVRA
+230 GISGRQEILGFVRA

-269 VLGYTKSMGVE
+269 VLGYTQQMGVE
-280 QSLLSIGSAINAVGQ
+280 KSLLSIGSAVNAVGQ
-295 DSTASEAY
+295 ASTASEAY

-312 GVGAQANISAAD
+312 GVGAQAGISAAD

-339 EMAATA
+339 EMASTA

-351 KLYEDPKQFASYAR
+351 KLYEDPKQFASYAKL
-365 MEVQEFTD
+365 EVQEFTD
-373 LLKNDANKAIT
+373 LLNNDANKAIT

-435 AEFEK
+435 VEFEK

-453 NLQAQLEKARKEFQ
+453 NLQARLEKARKEFQ

-485 KGLTYLIKLLAEHGK
+485 KGITYLIKLLATYGK
-500 EIGNAIIAVAALTTV
+500 EIRNAAIAVAALTVV
-515 VKLHTIVQGIA
+515 VKAHTIIQGVA
-526 NGAVKV
+526 NAAVKV
-532 YNTLRATATVLT
+532 WNTLRATATVVT
-544 NAAKLAY
+544 NAGKLAY
-551 AKLTGATIAATAAQ
+551 AKLTGATAAATAAQ
-565 NALNAA
+565 TALNAA
-571 MSKSVFGLMAIVVGS
+571 MSASVFGIIALAVAGVTMAITRWVKNS
-586 LAFAI
+586 REARAEAQYMEDINKRI
-591 TNYTKKMESAN
+591 T
-602 EEMEHT
+602 EEYSE
-608 NELEKE
+608 E
-614 LATAGREEEREI
+614 AGKI
-626 RDLQEILNNEN
+626 QALNNIVHDNN
-637 LSLEERNKALLKL
+637 LAIETRRKALAELVKL
-650 KEIVPDYHA
+650 VPGYHA
-659 SLSQEGKLIND
+659 SLTEEGKLIND
-670 NTEALDKYISKS
+670 NTDALD
-682 KIAARTNLLK
+682 A
-692 NKSFEID
+692 
-699 DELFDLDNKYK
+699 
-710 EYLKKKEELERD
+710 YLKKLEMTTRARILEEEYTSATTEVLAAEKELEDAQAKAAALKDKFGGKTTTSYTYTMTVDDQQFEQTTDYINDYGRAVLDVEKKTKAWTAATTKQEAIMSRIRKEEIKKI
-722 GIPSRVEDTH
+722 GTGEDENGGTV
-732 SDLYRII
+732 DLSLI
-739 WGYDYGWKPNNEQ
+739 
-752 FKVSENAFR
+752 
-761 HNFGGFEILTPE
+761 
-773 DLGFKRSE
+773 
-781 YGEVMAFLEAY
+781 EA
-792 KNETEKLI
+792 
-800 QRKKEIDDEIIK
+800 
-812 IYKEGLSD
+812 
-820 EDREIFEIKE
+820 
-830 RHESLK
+830 
-836 KDILQ
+836 
-841 NYQEPTEAQ
+841 
-850 LKIKILDESMQEE
+850 
-863 IQAVKE
+863 
-869 KYAKIKT
+869 
-876 ITNDAASE
+876 
-884 QNEYLTQAEFT
+884 QNEYLTQAQFKL
-895 YLQERYRKLT
+895 LQERYRKLT
-905 KKEKEL
+905 KKEKKL

-948 AVKAID
+948 AVKALD

-1011 LDQQIGEN
+1011 LDHQINEN
-1019 KAEYDRRLKVLETEY
+1019 KAAYDKQLKELEASQKKEETE
-1034 KNSENTLKEYRAQRK
+1034 LKQQRAQRK
-1049 LSEEEFESQMLA
+1049 ISEEEYESWMLA
-1061 LKMHYLE
+1061 LKMQYLQK
-1068 EKLDLVRSSGLD
+1068 KLKLVQDSGLD

-1125 EIQIQLDHLEELHEA
+1125 EIQTQLDHLAELHEV

-1381 GYTGGGAN
+1381 GYTGGGTV
-1389 QNTIVI
+1389 QNNIVI
-1395 DTKGMQQAVAN
+1395 DAKAIGTAVAD
-1406 AVGDAIRSTPV
+1406 AVGDTLAKKPL

-1425 IKELDE
+1425 IKEIDD

>member
-72 KFDEVIKNI
+72 KFDEIIKNI
-81 NAASLN
+81 NSASLR
-87 DLRRVSQQL
+87 DLNKVSKQL
-96 QNEIKKLAP
+96 QDEIKKLAP
-105 GTQEFI
+105 GTQAFI
-111 DKSKQLQQVNS
+111 DKSKQLQQVNT

-136 EEKRATLSLK
+136 EQKKLSFK
-146 GLSEGFNRYFGIVST
+146 SLSESFNHYFGIVT
-161 GVAAITGLSLAFRKA
+161 AGIGAITGLSLAFRKA

-184 DRYADVM
+184 DTYADVM

-197 HEQVESLDKE
+197 HNEVALLDND
-207 LMKIDTRTSRDQL
+207 LMKIDTRTSREQL

-230 GITGQQNILGFVRA
+230 GISGRQEILGFVRA

-269 VLGYTKSMGVE
+269 VLGYTQQMGVE
-280 QSLLSIGSAINAVGQ
+280 KSLLSIGSAVNAVGQ
-295 DSTASEAY
+295 ASTASEAY

-312 GVGAQANISAAD
+312 GVGAQAGISAAD

-339 EMAATA
+339 EMASTA

-351 KLYEDPKQFASYAR
+351 KLYEDPAQFAGYAK

-373 LLKNDANKAIT
+373 LLKNDANRAIT
-384 TVLKALQDQDGFASL
+384 TVLQSLKDQDGFAAL

-421 SNLGAITDA
+421 SNLSAITDA

-435 AEFEK
+435 VEFEK
-440 ATSVTDEY
+440 ATSVTEEY
-448 SVKNN
+448 GVKNN

-467 NATITLG
+467 NATIALG

-485 KGLTYLIKLLAEHGK
+485 KGVTYLIKVLATYGK
-500 EIGNAIIAVAALTTV
+500 EIRNALLAVAAFTV
-515 VKLHTIVQGIA
+515 
-526 NGAVKV
+526 AVK
-532 YNTLRATATVLT
+532 A
-544 NAAKLAY
+544 
-551 AKLTGATIAATAAQ
+551 ATIAHAAYNAIVKIGTALHATWKTVTMALRLGFFKLIGATEAATIAQ
-565 NALNAA
+565 AQLNAT
-571 MSKSVFGLMAIVVGS
+571 MSASVFGVIALAIAGVTMAITRWVKNSREARAESQYMEDINKRIAESYGEEAGRITALNNIIHNNS
-586 LAFAI
+586 LAIDTRRRAL
-591 TNYTKKMESAN
+591 A
-602 EEMEHT
+602 
-608 NELEKE
+608 EL
-614 LATAGREEEREI
+614 
-626 RDLQEILNNEN
+626 
-637 LSLEERNKALLKL
+637 NKL
-650 KEIVPDYHA
+650 VPGYHA
-659 SLSQEGKLIND
+659 SLTEEGKLIND
-670 NTEALDKYISKS
+670 NTEALD
-682 KIAARTNLLK
+682 A
-692 NKSFEID
+692 
-699 DELFDLDNKYK
+699 
-710 EYLKKKEELERD
+710 YLKKLEMTTRSKILEEEYTSATSEVINAEKALEDAQAKSLAALTKANGNTQETTIIYGFQGSQTHKLTEYGEAQLEVRLATESLNAALEKQAAIMSRISKEEVKKIESGDDNSGNVDTSNLE
-722 GIPSRVEDTH
+722 TQ
-732 SDLYRII
+732 
-739 WGYDYGWKPNNEQ
+739 N
-752 FKVSENAFR
+752 
-761 HNFGGFEILTPE
+761 EILTQAQ
-773 DLGFKRSE
+773 FK
-781 YGEVMAFLEAY
+781 L
-792 KNETEKLI
+792 
-800 QRKKEIDDEIIK
+800 
-812 IYKEGLSD
+812 
-820 EDREIFEIKE
+820 
-830 RHESLK
+830 
-836 KDILQ
+836 
-841 NYQEPTEAQ
+841 
-850 LKIKILDESMQEE
+850 
-863 IQAVKE
+863 
-869 KYAKIKT
+869 
-876 ITNDAASE
+876 
-884 QNEYLTQAEFT
+884 
-895 YLQERYRKLT
+895 LQERYRKLT
-905 KKEKEL
+905 KSEKEL
-911 VDKGYAALDEED
+911 VDKGYAALSEED

-962 QAKREYIAGE
+962 EAKRLYISGE
-972 ISAEQYEKRLLD
+972 LSANQYERRLLD
-984 IKYKYLQEKLALAEK
+984 IKNEYLQKKYDLAK
-999 EGKDT
+999 QEGRDT

-1019 KAEYDRRLKVLETEY
+1019 KAAYDRQLKALEEAQRGEET
-1034 KNSENTLKEYRAQRK
+1034 TLKAARAQRQI
-1049 LSEEEFESQMLA
+1049 SEDEYESRMLN
-1061 LKMHYLE
+1061 LKMTYLQK
-1068 EKLDLVRSSGLD
+1068 KLELVKTSGLD
-1080 ETTATQAI
+1080 ETAATQAI
-1088 LDAQIEAQEAAN
+1088 LDAQIEAEEAASR
-1100 KRLDKLREDAQA
+1100 KMDKLREEAQA
-1112 VKDKLDPQSAQAQ
+1112 VRDKLDPDSAQAQ
-1125 EIQIQLDHLEELHEA
+1125 EHQMQLEHLEEIHRA
-1140 KLLSEQEYEEAV
+1140 KLLSEEEYEQAV

-1182 NAASNFSS
+1182 NAASNFTS
-1190 ALQSMETA
+1190 ALQSAETA

-1219 AIEAEYEQK
+1219 RVEQEYEQK

-1293 KNASVSGGGGGG
+1293 KNASVGGGGGG
-1305 STPNTGT
+1305 SAQKTGT
-1312 RTVTGYSDGGYTDN
+1312 RTVSGYSEGGYTDTD
-1326 AASDNKPVGVVHAN
+1326 ASDSKPVGVVHAN

-1351 DPVRFADLEHYRR
+1351 DPVQFADLERYRR
-1364 TKQHSR
+1364 TRQHSR
-1370 VRGSGS
+1370 ARGAGS

-1381 GYTGGGAN
+1381 GYTGGGTV
-1389 QNTIVI
+1389 QNNIVI
-1395 DTKGMQQAVAN
+1395 DAKAIGTAVAD
-1406 AVGDAIRSTPV
+1406 AVGDTLAKKPL

-1425 IKELDE
+1425 IKEIDD

>member
-72 KFDEVIKNI
+72 KFDEIIKNI
-81 NAASLN
+81 NSASLK
-87 DLRRVSQQL
+87 DLNNVSKQL
-96 QNEIKKLAP
+96 RNELYKLAP
-105 GTQEFI
+105 GTQAFI
-111 DKSKQLQQVNS
+111 DKSKQLQQVNT
-122 RIATLKQGFKGVVE
+122 RIGTLRQGFKGVVE
-136 EEKRATLSLK
+136 EQKKLSFK
-146 GLSEGFNRYFGIVST
+146 SLSESFNHYFGIVT
-161 GVAAITGLSLAFRKA
+161 AGIGAITGLSLAFRKA

-184 DRYADVM
+184 DTYADVM

-197 HEQVESLDKE
+197 HNEVALLDND
-207 LMKIDTRTSRDQL
+207 LMKIDTRTSREQL

-230 GITGQQNILGFVRA
+230 GISGRQEILGFVRA

-269 VLGYTKSMGVE
+269 VLGYTQQMGVE
-280 QSLLSIGSAINAVGQ
+280 KSLLSIGSAVNAVGQ
-295 DSTASEAY
+295 ASTASEAY

-312 GVGAQANISAAD
+312 GVGAQAGISAAD

-339 EMAATA
+339 EMASTA

-351 KLYEDPKQFASYAR
+351 KLYEDPAQFAGYAK
-365 MEVQEFTD
+365 MEVQEFTN

-384 TVLKALQDQDGFASL
+384 TVLQSLKDQDGFAAL

-421 SNLGAITDA
+421 SNLSAITDA

-435 AEFEK
+435 VEFEK
-440 ATSVTDEY
+440 ATSVTEEY
-448 SVKNN
+448 GVKNN

-485 KGLTYLIKLLAEHGK
+485 KGVTYLIKVLASSGK
-500 EIGNAIIAVAALTTV
+500 EIRNALLAVAAFTV
-515 VKLHTIVQGIA
+515 
-526 NGAVKV
+526 AVK
-532 YNTLRATATVLT
+532 A
-544 NAAKLAY
+544 
-551 AKLTGATIAATAAQ
+551 ATIAHAAYNAIVKIGTALHATWKTVTMALRLGFFKLIGATEAATIAQ
-565 NALNAA
+565 AQLNAT
-571 MSKSVFGLMAIVVGS
+571 MSASVFGVIALAIAGVTMAITRWVKNSREARAEAQYMEDINKRIAESYGEEAGRITALNNIIHNNS
-586 LAFAI
+586 LAIDTRRRAL
-591 TNYTKKMESAN
+591 A
-602 EEMEHT
+602 
-608 NELEKE
+608 EL
-614 LATAGREEEREI
+614 
-626 RDLQEILNNEN
+626 
-637 LSLEERNKALLKL
+637 NKL
-650 KEIVPDYHA
+650 VPGYHA
-659 SLSQEGKLIND
+659 SLTEEGKLIND
-670 NTEALDKYISKS
+670 NTEALD
-682 KIAARTNLLK
+682 A
-692 NKSFEID
+692 
-699 DELFDLDNKYK
+699 
-710 EYLKKKEELERD
+710 YLKKLEMTTRSKILEEEYTSATSEVINAEKALEDAQAKSLAALTKANGNTQETTIIYGFQGSQTHKLTEYGEAQLEVRLATESLNAALEKQAAIMSRISKEEVKKIENGDDNSGNVDTSNLE
-722 GIPSRVEDTH
+722 TQ
-732 SDLYRII
+732 
-739 WGYDYGWKPNNEQ
+739 N
-752 FKVSENAFR
+752 
-761 HNFGGFEILTPE
+761 EILTQAQ
-773 DLGFKRSE
+773 FK
-781 YGEVMAFLEAY
+781 L
-792 KNETEKLI
+792 
-800 QRKKEIDDEIIK
+800 
-812 IYKEGLSD
+812 
-820 EDREIFEIKE
+820 
-830 RHESLK
+830 
-836 KDILQ
+836 
-841 NYQEPTEAQ
+841 
-850 LKIKILDESMQEE
+850 
-863 IQAVKE
+863 
-869 KYAKIKT
+869 
-876 ITNDAASE
+876 
-884 QNEYLTQAEFT
+884 
-895 YLQERYRKLT
+895 LQERYRKLT
-905 KKEKEL
+905 KSEKEL
-911 VDKGYAALDEED
+911 VDKGYAALTEED

-948 AVKAID
+948 AVKALD

-962 QAKREYIAGE
+962 EAKRLYISGE
-972 ISAEQYEKRLLD
+972 LSADQYERRLLE
-984 IKYKYLQEKLALAEK
+984 IKNEYLQKKYDLAK
-999 EGKDT
+999 QEGRDT

-1019 KAEYDRRLKVLETEY
+1019 KAAYDRQLKALEEAQRGEET
-1034 KNSENTLKEYRAQRK
+1034 TLKAARAQRK
-1049 LSEEEFESQMLA
+1049 ISEEEYELQMLT
-1061 LKMHYLE
+1061 LKMTYLQK
-1068 EKLDLVRSSGLD
+1068 KLELVKTSGLD
-1080 ETTATQAI
+1080 ETAATQAI
-1088 LDAQIEAQEAAN
+1088 LDAQIEAQELAN
-1100 KRLDKLREDAQA
+1100 KKMEKLREDAQA
-1112 VKDKLDPQSAQAQ
+1112 VRDKLNPDSAQAQ
-1125 EIQIQLDHLEELHEA
+1125 ELQMQLEHLEEIHQA
-1140 KLLSEQEYEEAV
+1140 KLLSEEEYEQAV

-1182 NAASNFSS
+1182 NAASNFTS
-1190 ALQSMETA
+1190 ALQSAETA

-1219 AIEAEYEQK
+1219 RVEQEYEQK

-1305 STPNTGT
+1305 GSAQQTGT
-1312 RTVTGYSDGGYTDN
+1312 RTVNGFSGGGYTDSD
-1326 AASDNKPVGVVHAN
+1326 ASDSKPVGVVHAN

-1351 DPVRFADLEHYRR
+1351 DPVKFADLERYRR
-1364 TKQHSR
+1364 TRQHSR
-1370 VRGSGS
+1370 VRGAGS

-1381 GYTGGGAN
+1381 GYTGGGN
-1389 QNTIVI
+1389 VQNNIVI
-1395 DTKGMQQAVAN
+1395 DAKAIGTAVAD
-1406 AVGDAIRSTPV
+1406 AVGDTLAKKPL

-1425 IKELDE
+1425 IKEIDD

>member
-136 EEKRATLSLK
+136 EQNKLSLK
-146 GLSEGFNRYFGIVST
+146 SLSEGFNRYFGIVSA
-161 GVAAITGLSLAFRKA
+161 GIASITGLSMAFRKA

-312 GVGAQANISAAD
+312 GVGAQAGISAAD

-351 KLYEDPKQFASYAR
+351 KLYEDPKQFASYAK
-365 MEVQEFTD
+365 MEVQEFTN
-373 LLKNDANKAIT
+373 LLNNDANKAIT

-435 AEFEK
+435 VEFEK

-485 KGLTYLIKLLAEHGK
+485 KGITYLIKLLATYGK
-500 EIGNAIIAVAALTTV
+500 EIRNAAIAVAALTV
-515 VKLHTIVQGIA
+515 VIKAHTIIQGVA
-526 NGAVKV
+526 NAAVKV
-532 YNTLRATATVLT
+532 WNTLRATATVVT
-544 NAAKLAY
+544 NAGKLAY
-551 AKLTGATIAATAAQ
+551 AKLTGATAAATAAQ
-565 NALNAA
+565 TALNAA
-571 MSKSVFGLMAIVVGS
+571 MSASVFGMIA
-586 LAFAI
+586 LAVAGVTAAI
-591 TNYTKKMESAN
+591 THWVKNSREARAEAQYMEDIN
-602 EEMEHT
+602 KRITEEYSE
-608 NELEKE
+608 E
-614 LATAGREEEREI
+614 AGKI
-626 RDLQEILNNEN
+626 QALNNIVHDNN
-637 LSLEERNKALLKL
+637 LAIETRRKALAELVKL
-650 KEIVPDYHA
+650 VPGYHA
-659 SLSQEGKLIND
+659 SLTEEGKLIND
-670 NTEALDKYISKS
+670 NTDALD
-682 KIAARTNLLK
+682 A
-692 NKSFEID
+692 
-699 DELFDLDNKYK
+699 
-710 EYLKKKEELERD
+710 YLKKLEMTTRARILEEEYTSATAEVLKAEQALED
-722 GIPSRVEDTH
+722 AKT
-732 SDLYRII
+732 
-739 WGYDYGWKPNNEQ
+739 
-752 FKVSENAFR
+752 
-761 HNFGGFEILTPE
+761 
-773 DLGFKRSE
+773 KRSSALADAGGNTDE
-781 YGEVMAFLEAY
+781 TYIIYGPMNTITMATTAYGDAVAAVTRAENDLNAALE
-792 KNETEKLI
+792 K
-800 QRKKEIDDEIIK
+800 Q
-812 IYKEGLSD
+812 
-820 EDREIFEIKE
+820 
-830 RHESLK
+830 
-836 KDILQ
+836 
-841 NYQEPTEAQ
+841 
-850 LKIKILDESMQEE
+850 SMLMKRISQEE
-863 IQAVKE
+863 KREVE
-869 KYAKIKT
+869 N
-876 ITNDAASE
+876 NDNENTGTVDTSMLE
-884 QNEYLTQAEFT
+884 TQNEYLTQAQFD
-895 YLQERYRKLT
+895 LLKERYRKLT

-911 VDKGYAALDEED
+911 VDKGYAALDEEE

-972 ISAEQYEKRLLD
+972 LSAEQYEKRLLD

-1011 LDQQIGEN
+1011 LDQQINEN
-1019 KAEYDRRLKVLETEY
+1019 KAAYDK
-1034 KNSENTLKEYRAQRK
+1034 KLKELESSQKNEETALKQQRAQRK
-1049 LSEEEFESQMLA
+1049 ISEEEYESQMLA
-1061 LKMHYLE
+1061 LKMQYLQK
-1068 EKLDLVRSSGLD
+1068 KLKLVQDSGLD

-1125 EIQIQLDHLEELHEA
+1125 EIQTQLDHLKELHEA

-1172 DYIQKSQSFL
+1172 DYIKKSQSFL

-1305 STPNTGT
+1305 GSTPNTGT

-1370 VRGSGS
+1370 VRGTGS
-1376 GFAEG
+1376 SFAEG

>member
-32 DLEKAALDAYKAGDD
+32 DLERAALDAYKAGDD

-72 KFDEVIKNI
+72 KFDEIIKNI
-81 NAASLN
+81 NSASLK
-87 DLRRVSQQL
+87 DLNNVSKQL
-96 QNEIKKLAP
+96 RNELYKLAP
-105 GTQEFI
+105 GTQAFI
-111 DKSKQLQQVNS
+111 DKSKQLQQVNT
-122 RIATLKQGFKGVVE
+122 RIGTLRQGFKGVVE
-136 EEKRATLSLK
+136 EQKKLSFK
-146 GLSEGFNRYFGIVST
+146 SLSESFNHYFGIVT
-161 GVAAITGLSLAFRKA
+161 AGIGAITGLSLAFRKA

-184 DRYADVM
+184 DTYADVM

-197 HEQVESLDKE
+197 HNEVALLDND
-207 LMKIDTRTSRDQL
+207 LMKIDTRTSREQL

-230 GITGQQNILGFVRA
+230 GISGRQEILGFVRA

-269 VLGYTKSMGVE
+269 VLGYTQQMGVE
-280 QSLLSIGSAINAVGQ
+280 KSLLSIGSAVNAVGQ
-295 DSTASEAY
+295 ASTASEAY

-312 GVGAQANISAAD
+312 GGGAQAGISAAD

-339 EMAATA
+339 EMASTA

-351 KLYEDPKQFASYAR
+351 KLYEDPAQFAGYAK

-384 TVLKALQDQDGFASL
+384 TVLQSLKDQDGFAAL

-421 SNLGAITDA
+421 SNLSAITDA

-435 AEFEK
+435 VEFEK
-440 ATSVTDEY
+440 ATSVTEEY
-448 SVKNN
+448 GVKNN

-485 KGLTYLIKLLAEHGK
+485 KGVTYLIKVLASSGK
-500 EIGNAIIAVAALTTV
+500 EIRNALLAVAAFTV
-515 VKLHTIVQGIA
+515 
-526 NGAVKV
+526 AVK
-532 YNTLRATATVLT
+532 A
-544 NAAKLAY
+544 
-551 AKLTGATIAATAAQ
+551 ATIAHAAYNAIVKIGTALHATWKTVTMALRLGFYKLIGATEAATIAQ
-565 NALNAA
+565 AQLNAT
-571 MSKSVFGLMAIVVGS
+571 MSASVFGVIALAIAGITMAITRWVKNSREARAEAQYMEDINKRIAESYGEEAGRITALNNIIHNNS
-586 LAFAI
+586 LAIDTRRRAL
-591 TNYTKKMESAN
+591 A
-602 EEMEHT
+602 
-608 NELEKE
+608 EL
-614 LATAGREEEREI
+614 
-626 RDLQEILNNEN
+626 
-637 LSLEERNKALLKL
+637 NKL
-650 KEIVPDYHA
+650 VPGYHA
-659 SLSQEGKLIND
+659 SLTEEGKLIND
-670 NTEALDKYISKS
+670 NTEALD
-682 KIAARTNLLK
+682 A
-692 NKSFEID
+692 
-699 DELFDLDNKYK
+699 
-710 EYLKKKEELERD
+710 YLKKLEMTTRSKILEEEYTSATSEVLEAEKLLEQAQHIADEALIKAGGDSRLETTETVTMTVDDQQWQQTLTTTTEYGKAMAEVYKRTVELTKAQEKQAAIMSRISKEEVKKIESGGD
-722 GIPSRVEDTH
+722 NAGGGSVDT
-732 SDLYRII
+732 S
-739 WGYDYGWKPNNEQ
+739 
-752 FKVSENAFR
+752 
-761 HNFGGFEILTPE
+761 NFETQNEILTQAQ
-773 DLGFKRSE
+773 FK
-781 YGEVMAFLEAY
+781 L
-792 KNETEKLI
+792 
-800 QRKKEIDDEIIK
+800 
-812 IYKEGLSD
+812 
-820 EDREIFEIKE
+820 
-830 RHESLK
+830 
-836 KDILQ
+836 
-841 NYQEPTEAQ
+841 
-850 LKIKILDESMQEE
+850 
-863 IQAVKE
+863 
-869 KYAKIKT
+869 
-876 ITNDAASE
+876 
-884 QNEYLTQAEFT
+884 
-895 YLQERYRKLT
+895 LQERYRKLT
-905 KKEKEL
+905 KSEKEL
-911 VDKGYAALDEED
+911 VDKGYAALTEED

-948 AVKAID
+948 AVKALD

-962 QAKREYIAGE
+962 EAKRLYISGE
-972 ISAEQYEKRLLD
+972 LSADQYERRLLE
-984 IKYKYLQEKLALAEK
+984 IKNEYLQKKYDLAK
-999 EGKDT
+999 QEGRDT

-1019 KAEYDRRLKVLETEY
+1019 KAAYDRQLKALEEAQRGEET
-1034 KNSENTLKEYRAQRK
+1034 TLKAARAQRK
-1049 LSEEEFESQMLA
+1049 ISEEEYESQMLA
-1061 LKMHYLE
+1061 LKMTYLQK
-1068 EKLDLVRSSGLD
+1068 KLELVKTSGLD
-1080 ETTATQAI
+1080 ETAATQAI
-1088 LDAQIEAQEAAN
+1088 LDAQIEAQELAS
-1100 KRLDKLREDAQA
+1100 KRMEKLREDAQA
-1112 VKDKLDPQSAQAQ
+1112 VKAKLDPDSEQAQ
-1125 EIQIQLDHLEELHEA
+1125 ELQMQLEHLEEIHQA
-1140 KLLSEQEYEEAV
+1140 KLLSEEEYEQAV

-1182 NAASNFSS
+1182 NAASNFTS
-1190 ALQSMETA
+1190 ALQSAETA

-1219 AIEAEYEQK
+1219 RVEQEYEQK

-1305 STPNTGT
+1305 GSAQQTGT
-1312 RTVTGYSDGGYTDN
+1312 RTVNGFSGGGYTDPD
-1326 AASDNKPVGVVHAN
+1326 ASDSKPVGVVHAN

-1351 DPVRFADLEHYRR
+1351 DPVKFADLERYRR
-1364 TKQHSR
+1364 TRQHSR
-1370 VRGSGS
+1370 VRGAGS

-1381 GYTGGGAN
+1381 GYTGGGN
-1389 QNTIVI
+1389 VQNNIVI
-1395 DTKGMQQAVAN
+1395 DAKAIGTAVAD
-1406 AVGDAIRSTPV
+1406 AVGDTLAKKPL

-1425 IKELDE
+1425 IKEIDD

>member
-72 KFDEVIKNI
+72 KFDEIIKNI
-81 NAASLN
+81 NSASLR
-87 DLRRVSQQL
+87 DLNKVSKQL
-96 QNEIKKLAP
+96 QDDIKKLAP
-105 GTQEFI
+105 GTQAFI
-111 DKSKQLQQVNS
+111 DKSKQLQQVNT

-136 EEKRATLSLK
+136 EQKKLSFK
-146 GLSEGFNRYFGIVST
+146 SLSGSFNHYFGIVT
-161 GVAAITGLSLAFRKA
+161 AGIGAITGLSLAFRKA

-184 DRYADVM
+184 DTYADVM

-197 HEQVESLDKE
+197 HNEVASLDND
-207 LMKIDTRTSRDQL
+207 LMKIDTRTSREQL

-230 GITGQQNILGFVRA
+230 GISGRQEILGFVRA

-269 VLGYTKSMGVE
+269 VLGYTQQMGVE
-280 QSLLSIGSAINAVGQ
+280 KSLLSIGSAVNAVGQ
-295 DSTASEAY
+295 ASTASEAY

-312 GVGAQANISAAD
+312 GVGAQAGISAAD

-339 EMAATA
+339 EMASTA

-351 KLYEDPKQFASYAR
+351 KLYEDPAQFAGYAK

-384 TVLKALQDQDGFASL
+384 TVLQSLKDQDGFAAL

-421 SNLGAITDA
+421 SNLSAITDA

-435 AEFEK
+435 VEFEK
-440 ATSVTDEY
+440 ATSVTEEY
-448 SVKNN
+448 GVKNN

-485 KGLTYLIKLLAEHGK
+485 KGVTYLIKVLASSGK
-500 EIGNAIIAVAALTTV
+500 EIRNALLAVAAFTV
-515 VKLHTIVQGIA
+515 
-526 NGAVKV
+526 AVK
-532 YNTLRATATVLT
+532 A
-544 NAAKLAY
+544 
-551 AKLTGATIAATAAQ
+551 ATIAHAAYNAIVKIGTALHATWKTVTMALRLGFYKLIGATEAATIAQ
-565 NALNAA
+565 AQLNAT
-571 MSKSVFGLMAIVVGS
+571 MSASVFGVIALAIAGVTMAITRWVKNSREARAEAQYMEDINKRIAESYGEEAGRITALNNIIHNNS
-586 LAFAI
+586 LAIDTRRRAL
-591 TNYTKKMESAN
+591 A
-602 EEMEHT
+602 
-608 NELEKE
+608 EL
-614 LATAGREEEREI
+614 
-626 RDLQEILNNEN
+626 
-637 LSLEERNKALLKL
+637 NKL
-650 KEIVPDYHA
+650 VPGYHA
-659 SLSQEGKLIND
+659 SLTEEGKLIND
-670 NTEALDKYISKS
+670 NTEALD
-682 KIAARTNLLK
+682 A
-692 NKSFEID
+692 
-699 DELFDLDNKYK
+699 
-710 EYLKKKEELERD
+710 YLKKLEMTTRSKILEEEYTSATSEVINAEKALEDAQAKSLAALTKANGNTQETTIIYGFQGSQTHKLTEYGEAQLEVRLATESLNAALEKQAAIMSRISKEEVKKIESGGDNAGGGSVDTSNLE
-722 GIPSRVEDTH
+722 TQ
-732 SDLYRII
+732 
-739 WGYDYGWKPNNEQ
+739 N
-752 FKVSENAFR
+752 
-761 HNFGGFEILTPE
+761 EILTQAQ
-773 DLGFKRSE
+773 FK
-781 YGEVMAFLEAY
+781 L
-792 KNETEKLI
+792 
-800 QRKKEIDDEIIK
+800 
-812 IYKEGLSD
+812 
-820 EDREIFEIKE
+820 
-830 RHESLK
+830 
-836 KDILQ
+836 
-841 NYQEPTEAQ
+841 
-850 LKIKILDESMQEE
+850 
-863 IQAVKE
+863 
-869 KYAKIKT
+869 
-876 ITNDAASE
+876 
-884 QNEYLTQAEFT
+884 
-895 YLQERYRKLT
+895 LQERYRKLT
-905 KKEKEL
+905 KSEKEL
-911 VDKGYAALDEED
+911 VDKGYAALTEED

-948 AVKAID
+948 AVKALD

-962 QAKREYIAGE
+962 EAKRLYISGE
-972 ISAEQYEKRLLD
+972 LSADQYERRLLE
-984 IKYKYLQEKLALAEK
+984 IKNEYLQKKYDLAK
-999 EGKDT
+999 QEGRDT

-1019 KAEYDRRLKVLETEY
+1019 KAAYDRQLKALEEAQRGEET
-1034 KNSENTLKEYRAQRK
+1034 TLKAARAQRK
-1049 LSEEEFESQMLA
+1049 ISEEEYESQMLA
-1061 LKMHYLE
+1061 LKMTYLQK
-1068 EKLDLVRSSGLD
+1068 KLELVKTSGLD
-1080 ETTATQAI
+1080 ETAATQAI
-1088 LDAQIEAQEAAN
+1088 LDAQIEAQELAN
-1100 KRLDKLREDAQA
+1100 NKMEKLREDAQA
-1112 VKDKLDPQSAQAQ
+1112 VRDKLNPDSAQAQ
-1125 EIQIQLDHLEELHEA
+1125 ELQMQLDHLEEIHQA
-1140 KLLSEQEYEEAV
+1140 KLLSEEEYEQAV

-1182 NAASNFSS
+1182 NAASNFTS
-1190 ALQSMETA
+1190 ALQSAETA

-1219 AIEAEYEQK
+1219 RVEQEYEQK

-1270 MAAVIAGT
+1270 MAAAIAGT

-1293 KNASVSGGGGGG
+1293 KNASVGGGGGG
-1305 STPNTGT
+1305 SAQKTGT
-1312 RTVTGYSDGGYTDN
+1312 RTVSGYSGGGYTDTD
-1326 AASDNKPVGVVHAN
+1326 ASDSKPVGVVHAN

-1351 DPVRFADLEHYRR
+1351 DPVQFADLERYRR
-1364 TKQHSR
+1364 TRQHSR
-1370 VRGSGS
+1370 VRGAGS

-1381 GYTGGGAN
+1381 GYTGGGN
-1389 QNTIVI
+1389 VQNNIVI
-1395 DTKGMQQAVAN
+1395 DAKAIGTAVAD
-1406 AVGDAIRSTPV
+1406 AVGDTLAKKPL

-1425 IKELDE
+1425 IKEIDD

>member
-1 MAKNTQ
+1 MAKNTT
-7 EAEVIVTLNG
+7 EAEVVVTCNG
-17 EPAKRVL
+17 EAAR
-24 NELEKEYK
+24 NEIDRLEKEIQEYT
-32 DLEKAALDAYKAGDD
+32 KAAAEAYQAGDKALGDKMAKKVGQLSKSLDA
-47 ALGKKLDKQ
+47 
-56 AQKVRKSF
+56 
-64 EVAKVEAK
+64 AK
-72 KFDEVIKNI
+72 KNVKSMTEVIKNI
-81 NAASLN
+81 NSATISELTAASK
-87 DLRRVSQQL
+87 QL
-96 QNEIKKLAP
+96 QSELKKLSP
-105 GTQEFI
+105 TEQEFI
-111 DKSKQLQQVNS
+111 DKSKQLKQVNA
-122 RIATLKQGFKGVVE
+122 RLTELKQGFKGVVE
-136 EEKRATLSLK
+136 EQNKLSLK
-146 GLSEGFNRYFGIVST
+146 SLSEGFNRYFGIVSA
-161 GVAAITGLSLAFRKA
+161 GIASITGLSLAFRKA

-184 DRYADVM
+184 DRYSDVM

-230 GITGQQNILGFVRA
+230 GITGEQNILGFVRA

-435 AEFEK
+435 VEFEK

-485 KGLTYLIKLLAEHGK
+485 KGITYLIKVLAHSGREL
-500 EIGNAIIAVAALTTV
+500 ATAAIAVAALTVAVKSATIVHKAYNVVVKAGNLLQSTFTV
-515 VKLHTIVQGIA
+515 VSKAASVAL
-526 NGAVKV
+526 NL
-532 YNTLRATATVLT
+532 LR
-544 NAAKLAY
+544 
-551 AKLTGATIAATAAQ
+551 GRTIAATRAFLAMK
-565 NALNAA
+565 AA
-571 MSKSVFGLMAIVVGS
+571 MSTSVFGLIATAVAGLAIVISNLVKKHREAAEAARWQENLEQKVSESYAEEESKVRALTKIIESNNAS
-586 LAFAI
+586 LEGRRKALEEL
-591 TNYTKKMESAN
+591 KKIIPEYHA
-602 EEMEHT
+602 ELT
-608 NELEKE
+608 NEGELINNNKSALDSYLKSLRTQARIKIYTEDLEAREAEIMKLEEELDKVKEKE
-614 LATAGREEEREI
+614 DLIRAGVVKPTKIVMSGDFDTDTVEMDQEEAINQVVKERQAIENQILDLQDKQEIVLGRIGERINQNTQNLTPQEREI
-626 RDLQEILNNEN
+626 AQI
-637 LSLEERNKALLKL
+637 
-650 KEIVPDYHA
+650 
-659 SLSQEGKLIND
+659 
-670 NTEALDKYISKS
+670 TEKY
-682 KIAARTNLLK
+682 
-692 NKSFEID
+692 
-699 DELFDLDNKYK
+699 
-710 EYLKKKEELERD
+710 
-722 GIPSRVEDTH
+722 
-732 SDLYRII
+732 
-739 WGYDYGWKPNNEQ
+739 
-752 FKVSENAFR
+752 
-761 HNFGGFEILTPE
+761 
-773 DLGFKRSE
+773 
-781 YGEVMAFLEAY
+781 
-792 KNETEKLI
+792 EKLI
-800 QRKKEIDDEIIK
+800 QGLPKIPVMGGAPQDNPKKSAYLEQMQQEIEAVNKKWAAIRDMEDKAAEANN
-812 IYKEGLSD
+812 EVLS
-820 EDREIFEIKE
+820 
-830 RHESLK
+830 L
-836 KDILQ
+836 
-841 NYQEPTEAQ
+841 AQ
-850 LKIKILDESMQEE
+850 FKL
-863 IQAVKE
+863 
-869 KYAKIKT
+869 
-876 ITNDAASE
+876 
-884 QNEYLTQAEFT
+884 
-895 YLQERYRKLT
+895 LQERYRKLT

-948 AVKAID
+948 AVKALD

-962 QAKREYIAGE
+962 QAKQKYLAGGLSAQAYE
-972 ISAEQYEKRLLD
+972 EELLRIKNDYLKKKLKLAEQNDR
-984 IKYKYLQEKLALAEK
+984 
-999 EGKDT
+999 DT

-1011 LDQQIGEN
+1011 FDQQINEN
-1019 KAEYDRRLKVLETEY
+1019 KAAYDKELKNLEDKYKKENLALETSYANGEITE
-1034 KNSENTLKEYRAQRK
+1034 K
-1049 LSEEEFESQMLA
+1049 EFESQMLEK
-1061 LKMHYLE
+1061 KMQYLQARLE
-1068 EKLDLVRSSGLD
+1068 LVKKYNLD
-1080 ETTATQAI
+1080 EKSATQAI
-1088 LDAQIEAQEAAN
+1088 LDAEIDAQREAN
-1100 KRLDKLREDAQA
+1100 KKMEQLRKDAEA
-1112 VKDKLDPQSAQAQ
+1112 VKSKLNPQSAEAKEHQT
-1125 EIQIQLDHLEELHEA
+1125 QLDHLEELHKA

-1198 QLEAEYQARLTAA
+1198 QLEAEYQACLTAA

-1305 STPNTGT
+1305 GSTPNTGT

-1370 VRGSGS
+1370 VRGTGS
-1376 GFAEG
+1376 SFAEG

-1425 IKELDE
+1425 IKELDD

>member
-136 EEKRATLSLK
+136 EEKHATLSLK

-312 GVGAQANISAAD
+312 GVGAQAGISAAD

-351 KLYEDPKQFASYAR
+351 KLYEDPKQFASYAKL
-365 MEVQEFTD
+365 EVQEFTD
-373 LLKNDANKAIT
+373 LLNNDANKAIT

-435 AEFEK
+435 VEFEK

-485 KGLTYLIKLLAEHGK
+485 KGITYLIKLLATCGK
-500 EIGNAIIAVAALTTV
+500 ELRNAAIAVGVLTLAVKAHTIWQGIRNGLSAAHITLVKTKVVVTNLLKSAYFSLTKQTEKAAVAQAAL
-515 VKLHTIVQGIA
+515 
-526 NGAVKV
+526 NGA
-532 YNTLRATATVLT
+532 
-544 NAAKLAY
+544 
-551 AKLTGATIAATAAQ
+551 
-565 NALNAA
+565 
-571 MSKSVFGLMAIVVGS
+571 MSASVFGIIALAIAGVT
-586 LAFAI
+586 AAI
-591 TNYTKKMESAN
+591 THWVKKSREANEVMDKMSEIDDRINSEYAESASRVQAL
-602 EEMEHT
+602 T
-608 NELEKE
+608 NIVHNNNLELDARRRALDE
-614 LATAGREEEREI
+614 L
-626 RDLQEILNNEN
+626 
-637 LSLEERNKALLKL
+637 KK
-650 KEIVPDYHA
+650 IVPDYHA
-659 SLSQEGKLIND
+659 DLTNEGKLIND
-670 NTEALDKYISKS
+670 NTSALDQYLKNLEKVTRMKILQDEYTEAVGNVMKAENGVESAKSKRQRALEDAGGNDAIYKTQTRYSRTGQSYEVVTGKTDYGIANDEVVSATEALNQARAVQLEIEQRINAEYGIRADAITNNLSAEEREIVEIKAKYEDLFNKIRSESLDNPKEGEQEISLLRVDMDAE
-682 KIAARTNLLK
+682 IAA
-692 NKSFEID
+692 
-699 DELFDLDNKYK
+699 
-710 EYLKKKEELERD
+710 
-722 GIPSRVEDTH
+722 
-732 SDLYRII
+732 
-739 WGYDYGWKPNNEQ
+739 
-752 FKVSENAFR
+752 
-761 HNFGGFEILTPE
+761 
-773 DLGFKRSE
+773 
-781 YGEVMAFLEAY
+781 
-792 KNETEKLI
+792 
-800 QRKKEIDDEIIK
+800 IK
-812 IYKEGLSD
+812 
-820 EDREIFEIKE
+820 
-830 RHESLK
+830 
-836 KDILQ
+836 Q
-841 NYQEPTEAQ
+841 
-850 LKIKILDESMQEE
+850 
-863 IQAVKE
+863 
-869 KYAKIKT
+869 KYAYINNA
-876 ITNDAASE
+876 ISE
-884 QNEYLTQAEFT
+884 EAVAQNEFLTQAQFD
-895 YLQERYRKLT
+895 LLKERYRKLT

-962 QAKREYIAGE
+962 QAKQKYIAGGYSAQE
-972 ISAEQYEKRLLD
+972 YEEELLRIKNDYLKKKLKLAEQNDR
-984 IKYKYLQEKLALAEK
+984 
-999 EGKDT
+999 DT

-1011 LDQQIGEN
+1011 FDQQINEN
-1019 KAEYDRRLKVLETEY
+1019 KAAYDKELKNIEDKYKKENLALETSYANGEITE
-1034 KNSENTLKEYRAQRK
+1034 K
-1049 LSEEEFESQMLA
+1049 EFESQMLEK
-1061 LKMHYLE
+1061 KMQYLQARLE
-1068 EKLDLVRSSGLD
+1068 LVKKYNLD
-1080 ETTATQAI
+1080 ENSATQAI
-1088 LDAQIEAQEAAN
+1088 LDAEIDAQREAN
-1100 KRLDKLREDAQA
+1100 KKMEQLRKDAEA
-1112 VKDKLDPQSAQAQ
+1112 VKSKLDPDSAEAKEHQT
-1125 EIQIQLDHLEELHEA
+1125 QLEHLEELHKA